1 MAIMGYLRAGQILRV
16 NLTDGKI
23 RHEPVEP
30 YEERF
35 IGGKG
40 INLKILFDG
49 VGRETKAF
57 DPENLLLFGV
67 GPLVGTPF
75 PGACRTD
82 VTAKSPVTGA
92 LGNSGMGGYLG
103 PELKFAGYDHLVIE
117 GRAEKPVYLS
127 IRDDHVEIL
136 DASALW
142 GQDTYET
149 PALVRRELQDPAA
162 KVVSIGPAG
171 ERLVVYATI
180 NSGTGNAA
188 ARTGLGA
195 VMGSKNLKAIAVR
208 GTRGIKIAGP
218 EEFLEGCRKLLS
230 SIRRAKFYGDVHEAG
245 LTRIHDREMRSW
257 YEVLGNATEEC
268 KKICEEDFLREHLY
282 NRVGCFACPVA
293 CFDSY
298 NIPGAGAGTA
308 KCSPYGDLTWDLRN
322 PDLMLFWKAFVEC
335 QRYGLDARSLS
346 NAIAWLME
354 LDEKGITTPRDTDGL
369 KITWGSPEAI
379 LSLAG
384 KISYRE
390 GIGDLLA
397 NGLPAAAR
405 AIGRGSEDYLLIAK
419 GSPSDMHIIPLKT
432 LMLGSAVSAIG
443 EDAQV
448 QPFLDGVTSRRYAR
462 TKDKADFEEAV
473 KRYKDRAQR
482 EVGVR
487 DAADPRVTR
496 GKAALVRQDEER
508 ADVSDIMGV
517 CTWMTSFIGLPVNA
531 QVMADFMTMG
541 SGRDVKAEALIK
553 AALRM
558 HQLERAFNCEC
569 GLTRED
575 DRVSKAYYGRLR
587 PGGKLMPEISS
598 TEAQL
603 EKMKDDYY
611 QIMGWDLQTGIPTR
625 HALEKCNLADVA
637 DKLGL

>member
-1 MAIMGYLRAGQILRV
+1 MGYLRAGQILRV

-23 RHEPVEP
+23 RCEPVDP
-30 YEERF
+30 YVERF

-49 VGRETKAF
+49 VHRETKPF

-67 GPLVGTPF
+67 GPLAGTPF
-75 PGACRTD
+75 PGSCRTD

-117 GRAEKPVYLS
+117 GKAEKPVYLS
-127 IRDDHVEIL
+127 IRDDQVEIR

-149 PALVRRELQDPAA
+149 PAMVRQELQDQAA

-171 ERLVVYATI
+171 ERLVVYASI
-180 NSGTGNAA
+180 NSGTGNTA

-208 GTRGIKIAGP
+208 GTRGIKIARPG
-218 EEFLEGCRKLLS
+218 EFLEGCRKLLD
-230 SIRRAKFYGDVHEAG
+230 SIRQAKFYGDLHEAG
-245 LTRIHDREMRSW
+245 LTRIHDREMRGL
-257 YEVLGNATEEC
+257 YELLGNATKEC
-268 KKICEEDFLREHLY
+268 KTICEGDFLKEHLY

-322 PDLMLFWKAFVEC
+322 PDLMLFWKVFVEC

-354 LDEKGITTPRDTDGL
+354 LAEKGIITSRDTNGL
-369 KITWGSPEAI
+369 DMTWGSPEAI
-379 LSLAG
+379 LSMAK

-397 NGLPAAAR
+397 DGLPAAAKK
-405 AIGRGSEDYLLIAK
+405 IGKGAEDYLLIAK

-432 LMLGSAVSAIG
+432 LMLASAVSAIG

-448 QPFLDGVTSRRYAR
+448 QPFLDGVAARRYAL
-462 TKDKADFEEAV
+462 TKDKAAFEEAL
-473 KRYKDRAQR
+473 KRYKDRAER
-482 EVGVR
+482 EVGIR
-487 DAADPRVTR
+487 DAADPRVTD

-508 ADVSDIMGV
+508 TDLADITGI

-531 QVMADFMTMG
+531 SVLADFMAMG
-541 SGRDVKAEALIK
+541 LGTAVKADTLIEAG
-553 AALRM
+553 LRM
-558 HQLERAFNCEC
+558 HQLERAFNCQC
-569 GLTRED
+569 GLTRQD

-587 PGGKLMPEISS
+587 PEGKLMPEISS
-598 TEAQL
+598 TEAEL

-625 HALEKCNLADVA
+625 RTLEKYELADAA

>member
-1 MAIMGYLRAGQILRV
+1 VGYLRAGQILRV

-23 RHEPVEP
+23 CREPVDP
-30 YEERF
+30 FVQRF

-49 VGRETKAF
+49 VHRETKPF
-57 DPENLLLFGV
+57 DPENLLIFGV
-67 GPLVGTPF
+67 GPLAGTPF
-75 PGACRTD
+75 PGSCRTD

-127 IRDDHVEIL
+127 IRDDHVEIR

-149 PALVRRELQDPAA
+149 PAMVRQELKDPATQ
-162 KVVSIGPAG
+162 VVSIGPAG
-171 ERLVVYATI
+171 ERLVVYASI
-180 NSGTGNAA
+180 NSGTGNTA

-218 EEFLEGCRKLLS
+218 GDFLEGCRKLLD
-230 SIRRAKFYGDVHEAG
+230 SIRQAKFYGDLHEAG
-245 LTRIHDREMRSW
+245 LTRIHDREMRSL
-257 YEVLGNATEEC
+257 YELLGNATEEC
-268 KKICEEDFLREHLY
+268 KTICEADFLKEHLY

-322 PDLMLFWKAFVEC
+322 PDLMLFWKVFVEC

-354 LDEKGITTPRDTDGL
+354 LDEKGIITSRDTNGL
-369 KITWGSPEAI
+369 NMTWGSPEAI
-379 LSLAG
+379 LSMPR
-384 KISYRE
+384 KVSYRE

-397 NGLPAAAR
+397 DGLPAAAKK
-405 AIGRGSEDYLLIAK
+405 IGKGAEDYLLVAK

-432 LMLGSAVSAIG
+432 LMLASAVSAIG

-448 QPFLDGVTSRRYAR
+448 QPFLDGVAARRYAL
-462 TKDKADFEEAV
+462 TEDKTAFEEAV
-473 KRYKDRAQR
+473 KRYKDRAER
-482 EVGVR
+482 EVGIR
-487 DAADPRVTR
+487 DAADPRVTD

-508 ADVSDIMGV
+508 TDMADIAGI
-517 CTWMTSFIGLPVNA
+517 CTWMTSFIGLPVTA
-531 QVMADFMTMG
+531 GVLAEFMTIG
-541 SGRDVKAEALIK
+541 LGTAVTADTLIEAGM
-553 AALRM
+553 RM
-558 HQLERAFNCEC
+558 HQLERVFNCQC
-569 GLTRED
+569 GLTRQD

-587 PGGKLMPEISS
+587 PEGKLMPEISS
-598 TEAQL
+598 SEAEL

-625 HALEKCNLADVA
+625 HTLEKYELADAA